1 MQAVIYA
8 RVSSKE
14 QEREGFSIPA
24 QLELLREYAK
34 RNGLEIAQEYSEA
47 ETAKTAGRE
56 RFGEMLALL
65 RSRTGPKILLVE
77 KTDRLYRN
85 WKDYVAV
92 EDLMQDHGV
101 RIHLVKEGEL
111 LSRDAQSHVK
121 FIHGIKALM
130 AKNYIDNLSEETRKG
145 MLQKAKEGGWPT
157 APPYGYRMENGRL
170 VPDEDQA
177 VFVRTAFQRYATGA
191 YSIRALSKLLKSE
204 GLRFLP
210 SLPTVPKSN
219 LERMLKRRVYIGDVE
234 FKGEIYP
241 GKHPPLVS
249 MDTWIMAQK
258 ALKKDNKPMKQAK
271 HVFRYR
277 GIFTCWECGS
287 LLTGDAKKGGRYTY
301 YRCTNSTNQG
311 GCGQKHVS
319 ESVIDEAVA
328 GVFAR
333 LQVPPDFRE
342 SIAQAVRE
350 LDDLKQADEDE
361 ESNRLKRSLDSL
373 RRRLRTAY
381 DDKLKGTIDEDMWQ
395 QVSRDYKD
403 QILEIEE
410 RITQVAQAD
419 LNYYELANMLLELP
433 EKLNTSWL
441 QATDEEKAV
450 LMKLIYSNCK
460 LKDGNPLLELHP
472 VFDYL
477 LSLSKLKNGADDGA
491 ELQRVIALHSVTI
504 KALHASFSDIGGAA

>member
-1 MQAVIYA
+1 MDAVIYA

-14 QEREGFSIPA
+14 QEREGYSIPA
-24 QLELLREYAK
+24 QLELLRDYA
-34 RNGLEIAQEYSEA
+34 RVRGFDVSSDHEFSEA

-56 RFGEMLALL
+56 CFGQMLGLMK
-65 RSRTGPKILLVE
+65 SRTGPKILLVE

-92 EDLMQDHGV
+92 DDVMQEHNIQ
-101 RIHLVKEGEL
+101 IHLVKEGEI
-111 LSRDAQSHVK
+111 LSKDSQSHVK

-157 APPYGYRMENGRL
+157 APPYGYRMEEGRL

-191 YSIRALSKLLKSE
+191 YSIRALSKTLKAE

-258 ALKKDNKPMKQAK
+258 ALKKDNKPMKQSK

-277 GIFTCWECGS
+277 GVFTCGECGG
-287 LLTGDAKKGGRYTY
+287 LLTGYSKKGGRYVY
-301 YRCTNSTNQG
+301 YRCTNVANG
-311 GCGQKHVS
+311 GNCTQKQVN
-319 ESVIDEAVA
+319 ENLLDQVVTGTIERLVI
-328 GVFAR
+328 
-333 LQVPPDFRE
+333 P
-342 SIAQAVRE
+342 QAIR
-350 LDDLKQADEDE
+350 DDLRQAIREMHAIKKNDE
-361 ESNRLKRSLDSL
+361 EEESTRLKRHLDTL
-373 RRRLRTAY
+373 RRKLRAAY
-381 DDKLKGTIDEDMWQ
+381 EDKLAGNLDADMWQ
-395 QVSRDYKD
+395 EINRDYKD
-403 QILEIEE
+403 QIAEMED
-410 RITQVAQAD
+410 RISRISQAD
-419 LNYYELANMLLELP
+419 QNYYELADMLFEATESLSLNWKLASD
-433 EKLNTSWL
+433 EK
-441 QATDEEKAV
+441 KAV
-450 LMKLIYSNCK
+450 FVKNLYANCQV
-460 LKDGNPLLELHP
+460 KDGKPLVELHP
-472 VFDYL
+472 VFGFL
-477 LSLSKLKNGADDGA
+477 LKLSKVENGAVDGA
-491 ELQRVIALHSVTI
+491 EFVHWLSLHSDTINALHT
-504 KALHASFSDIGGAA
+504 AA